1 MVSHDVVVIGG
12 GIYGSFL
19 GYQLAR
25 QRPGRSFALLEKES
39 RLFTRAAASNQGQL
53 HLGYLYGGHP
63 QLAADCM
70 RNMPAFEMHFGAAVD
85 HEVTAYYGIHRDS
98 SLSPEQYEQFCRQV
112 GLPLLSAD
120 DRPPAL
126 FSDEVVAA
134 YRTAEKTFN
143 AARLA
148 AAMTALL
155 DQAGVEVRP
164 SCAVERIGPTRDGR
178 LALSL
183 ATGETVTAKVVFNT
197 AFAGI
202 NGVHERSGLPPVPT
216 RYDLLLHFLVELP
229 SAYDDVGG
237 SVVAGPYAFLSPSS
251 FRGHHIL
258 ASGQYRTVV
267 SGIDVAPAE
276 VIEEQEAR
284 DRYARAIE
292 SAREWLP
299 VLRAARYRGY
309 TLGTSVKYRDP
320 ETGGAS
326 PDVVADLHFNGL
338 ANYHVIVA
346 GRVSCVFD
354 AIEPARRAMVQA
366 GL

>member
-1 MVSHDVVVIGG
+1 
-12 GIYGSFL
+12 
-19 GYQLAR
+19 
-25 QRPGRSFALLEKES
+25 
-39 RLFTRAAASNQGQL
+39 
-53 HLGYLYGGHP
+53 
-63 QLAADCM
+63 M
-70 RNMPAFEMHFGAAVD
+70 RNMPAFEKHFGAAVD

-98 SLSPEQYEQFCRQV
+98 SLSPERYEQFCRQV

-126 FSDEVVAA
+126 FGDEVVVA

-164 SCAVERIGPTRDGR
+164 SCAVERIRPTRDGR

-183 ATGETVTAKVVFNT
+183 ATGETVTATVVFNT

-216 RYDLLLHFLVELP
+216 KYDLLLHFLVELP
-229 SAYDDVGG
+229 SAYDDVGA

-258 ASGQYRTVV
+258 ASGHYRTVV
-267 SGIDVAPAE
+267 SGIDVAPTE
-276 VIEEQEAR
+276 VIEEQEVR
-284 DRYARAIE
+284 DRCTGPSSPPVSGCRCCAPPGTAATR
-292 SAREWLP
+292 SAPASSTETRK
-299 VLRAARYRGY
+299 RAARRP
-309 TLGTSVKYRDP
+309 TS
-320 ETGGAS
+320 S
-326 PDVVADLHFNGL
+326 PTSTSTAWRTTTS
-338 ANYHVIVA
+338 IVA